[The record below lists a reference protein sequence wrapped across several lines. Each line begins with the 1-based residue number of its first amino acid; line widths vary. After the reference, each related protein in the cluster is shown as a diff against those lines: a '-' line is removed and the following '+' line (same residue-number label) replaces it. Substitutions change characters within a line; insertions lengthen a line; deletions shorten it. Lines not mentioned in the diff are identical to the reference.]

1 MYMAIIAF
9 KTQAHLLE
17 IIHDMIVEKLQKSR
31 QQLYKLKTHY
41 NVLLCKLQW

>member
-1 MYMAIIAF
+1 MAMTML

-31 QQLYKLKTHY
+31 QQLYKVKTHY
-41 NVLLCKLQW
+41 NVFLWKSQQ